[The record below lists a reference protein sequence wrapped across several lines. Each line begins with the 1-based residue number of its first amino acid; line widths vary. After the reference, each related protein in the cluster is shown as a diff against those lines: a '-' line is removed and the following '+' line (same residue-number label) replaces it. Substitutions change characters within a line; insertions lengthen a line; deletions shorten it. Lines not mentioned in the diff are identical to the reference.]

1 MKTLLLFLAIVTTT
15 FAGLNDPVEFRGTVA
30 GVVMERLEDGSV
42 VLCATQ
48 VRSKKFD
55 LETAFYVV
63 VTNLP
68 AGTKAYKE
76 ETFKCTGVL
85 TAERKEVLKGYRPM
99 PVFRYVGP

>member
-1 MKTLLLFLAIVTTT
+1 MKTLILLLAIVTTT

-30 GVVMERLEDGSV
+30 GVIVEKLDDGSI

-55 LETAFYVV
+55 LATSFYVV

-68 AGTKAYKE
+68 AGTRAYLE

-99 PVFRYVGP
+99 PVFRYVGN